1 METWTNI
8 CHFSIFSF
16 FEQNGKNEIMVRI
29 NIIFFFHFS
38 VFLFF
43 GKTEKNRKMI

>member
-29 NIIFFFHFS
+29 NIIFFSFFCFS
-38 VFLFF
+38 IFWEN
-43 GKTEKNRKMI
+43 GKK

>member
-29 NIIFFFHFS
+29 NIIFFFI
-38 VFLFF
+38 FLFF
-43 GKTEKNRKMI
+43 YFLGKRKKIEK